1 MLNRPA
7 TKIELKLE
15 EDIVEYE
22 ETVELRKNYLKNLSA
37 NKNDYDFE
45 SLTPE
50 SHKNNIYYPNN
61 NTQFSIERSPY
72 GLDTPNNK

>member
-22 ETVELRKNYLKNLSA
+22 ETKESRKNYLKNVSV
-37 NKNDYDFE
+37 NKNDFDFE

-50 SHKNNIYYPNN
+50 SYKNSMYYPNS

-72 GLDTPNNK
+72 GQDTPNNK